1 MLYRYTATPTSP
13 THGPRRSK
21 DAPSPFLAALLVAAP
36 LLTGTVARAEDKLN
50 IVAAENFYG
59 DLARQI
65 GGSHVAVTSI
75 LSNPDD
81 DPHLFETSPSTAR
94 TIADAKIIIYNGAD
108 YDPWMDKLLSAST
121 KPDRTTIVAAD
132 LIGKKSG
139 DNPHLWYNPATLPAI
154 AKALTAE
161 LSKRDPANA
170 AHYEANLKKFQSSLD
185 VIDKEI
191 ADVKKTYAGTEVTAT
206 EPVFGYMAEALGLK
220 MLNYDFQVALM
231 NDAEPSATQVAAFE
245 NSLKD
250 GTAKILFYNSQV
262 TDEATTRLLDIAKQ
276 NKVTIIGVTETEP
289 AGQTLQTWFGSQ
301 LDAVQKAL
309 AARTQ

>member
-1 MLYRYTATPTSP
+1 MRPI
-13 THGPRRSK
+13 
-21 DAPSPFLAALLVAAP
+21 PFLAALLVAVP
-36 LLTGTVARAEDKLN
+36 LLTGTAARAEDKLT

-65 GGSHVAVTSI
+65 GGSNVTVTSI
-75 LSNPDD
+75 LANPDD

-121 KPDRTTIVAAD
+121 SKDRTTIIAAD

-154 AKALTAE
+154 AKTLTAD

-170 AHYEANLKKFQSSLD
+170 VHYEANLKAFQTSLEA
-185 VIDKEI
+185 IDKEI

-250 GTAKILFYNSQV
+250 GSAKILFYNSQV

-276 NKVTIIGVTETEP
+276 NKVTVIGVTETEP
-289 AGQTLQTWFGSQ
+289 AGQTIQTWFGGQIDS
-301 LDAVQKAL
+301 VQKAL

>member
-1 MLYRYTATPTSP
+1 M
-13 THGPRRSK
+13 RSF
-21 DAPSPFLAALLVAAP
+21 PFMAALLFAAA
-36 LLTGTVARAEDKLN
+36 LLTGGGARAEDKVN

-65 GGSHVAVTSI
+65 GGSSVAVTSI
-75 LSNPDD
+75 LANPDD

-121 KPDRTTIVAAD
+121 NAQRTTIVAAD

-154 AKALTAE
+154 AKELAAD
-161 LSKRDPANA
+161 LSKLDPANA
-170 AHYEANLKKFQSSLD
+170 VHYQANLAKFQSSLD
-185 VIDKEI
+185 AINKQID
-191 ADVKKTYAGTEVTAT
+191 DVKKAYGGTQVTAT
-206 EPVFGYMAEALGLK
+206 EPVFGYMADALGLK
-220 MLNYDFQVALM
+220 MLNYDFQVAVM
-231 NDAEPSATQVAAFE
+231 NDAEPSPTQVAAFE

-250 GTAKILFYNSQV
+250 GSAKILFYNSQV

-276 NKVTIIGVTETEP
+276 NKVTVIGVTETEP
-289 AGQTLQTWFGSQ
+289 AGQTIQSWFGGQ
-301 LDAVQKAL
+301 IGDVQKAL

>member
-1 MLYRYTATPTSP
+1 M
-13 THGPRRSK
+13 RSF
-21 DAPSPFLAALLVAAP
+21 PFAAALLFVAT
-36 LLTGTVARAEDKLN
+36 LLAGGGAHAEDKVN

-65 GGSHVAVTSI
+65 GGSHVSVTSI
-75 LSNPDD
+75 LANPND

-94 TIADAKIIIYNGAD
+94 TVADAKIIIYNGAD

-121 KPDRTTIVAAD
+121 GTQRTTIVAAD

-139 DNPHLWYNPATLPAI
+139 DNPHLWYNPVTLPAI
-154 AKALTAE
+154 AKQLAAD
-161 LSKRDPANA
+161 LSKLDPANA
-170 AHYEANLKKFQSSLD
+170 ADYQANLAKFQSSLD
-185 VIDKEI
+185 AINKQI
-191 ADVKKTYAGTEVTAT
+191 NDVKAAYGGTEVTAT

-220 MLNYDFQVALM
+220 MLNYDFQVAVM
-231 NDAEPSATQVAAFE
+231 NDTEPSATQVAAFE

-250 GTAKILFYNSQV
+250 GSAKILFYNSQV

-276 NKVTIIGVTETEP
+276 NKVTVIGVTETEP
-289 AGQTLQTWFGSQ
+289 AGQTIQSWFGGQ
-301 LDAVQKAL
+301 IGDVQKAL

>member
-1 MLYRYTATPTSP
+1 M
-13 THGPRRSK
+13 RRI
-21 DAPSPFLAALLVAAP
+21 PFLAALLVAVP
-36 LLTGTVARAEDKLN
+36 LLTGTAVGAEDKLT

-65 GGSHVAVTSI
+65 GGSNVTVTSI
-75 LSNPDD
+75 LANPDD

-94 TIADAKIIIYNGAD
+94 TIADAKIVIYNGAD

-121 KPDRTTIVAAD
+121 AKDRTTIVAAD

-139 DNPHLWYNPATLPAI
+139 DNPHLWYDPATMPAI
-154 AKALTAE
+154 AKALSAD
-161 LSKRDPANA
+161 LAKRDPANA
-170 AHYEANLKKFQSSLD
+170 VHYEANLKAFQTSLEA
-185 VIDKEI
+185 IDKEI
-191 ADVKKTYAGTEVTAT
+191 ADVKNTYAGTEVTAT

-250 GTAKILFYNSQV
+250 GSAKILFYNSQV
-262 TDEATTRLLDIAKQ
+262 TDEATTRLLDIARQ
-276 NKVTIIGVTETEP
+276 NKVTVIGVTETEP
-289 AGQTLQTWFGSQ
+289 AGQTIQTWFGGQ
-301 LDAVQKAL
+301 IDAVQKAL

>member
-1 MLYRYTATPTSP
+1 M
-13 THGPRRSK
+13 RSL
-21 DAPSPFLAALLVAAP
+21 PFLAALLVAVP
-36 LLTGTVARAEDKLN
+36 LLTGTAARAEDKLT

-65 GGSHVAVTSI
+65 GGSNVTVTSI
-75 LSNPDD
+75 LANPDD

-121 KPDRTTIVAAD
+121 SKDRTTIIAAD

-139 DNPHLWYNPATLPAI
+139 DNPHLWYDPATLPAI
-154 AKALTAE
+154 AKTLTAD

-170 AHYEANLKKFQSSLD
+170 AHYEANLKAFQTSLEA
-185 VIDKEI
+185 IDKEI

-250 GTAKILFYNSQV
+250 GSAKILFYNSQV

-276 NKVTIIGVTETEP
+276 NKVTVIGVTETEP
-289 AGQTLQTWFGSQ
+289 AGQTIQTWFGGQ
-301 LDAVQKAL
+301 IDAVQKAL

>member
-1 MLYRYTATPTSP
+1 M
-13 THGPRRSK
+13 RRI
-21 DAPSPFLAALLVAAP
+21 PFLAALLVAVP
-36 LLTGTVARAEDKLN
+36 LLAGTAVGAEDKLT

-65 GGSHVAVTSI
+65 GGGNVTVASI
-75 LSNPDD
+75 LANPDD

-94 TIADAKIIIYNGAD
+94 TIADAKIVIYNGAD

-121 KPDRTTIVAAD
+121 AKDRTTIVAAD

-139 DNPHLWYNPATLPAI
+139 DNPHLWYDPATLPAI
-154 AKALTAE
+154 AKALSAD
-161 LSKRDPANA
+161 LAKRDPANA
-170 AHYEANLKKFQSSLD
+170 AHYEANLKAFQTSLEA
-185 VIDKEI
+185 IDKEI
-191 ADVKKTYAGTEVTAT
+191 ADVKNTYAGTEVTAT

-250 GTAKILFYNSQV
+250 GSAKILFYNSQV
-262 TDEATTRLLDIAKQ
+262 TDEATTRLLDIARQ
-276 NKVTIIGVTETEP
+276 NKVTVIGVTETEP
-289 AGQTLQTWFGSQ
+289 AGQTIQTWFGGQ
-301 LDAVQKAL
+301 IDAVQKAL

>member
-1 MLYRYTATPTSP
+1 M
-13 THGPRRSK
+13 RRI
-21 DAPSPFLAALLVAAP
+21 PFLAALLVAVP
-36 LLTGTVARAEDKLN
+36 LLTGTAVGAEDKLT

-65 GGSHVAVTSI
+65 GGSNVTVTSI
-75 LSNPDD
+75 LANPDD

-94 TIADAKIIIYNGAD
+94 TIADAKIVIYNGAD

-121 KPDRTTIVAAD
+121 AKDRTTIVAAD

-139 DNPHLWYNPATLPAI
+139 DNPHLWYDPATLPAI
-154 AKALTAE
+154 ARALSAD
-161 LSKRDPANA
+161 LAKRDPANA
-170 AHYEANLKKFQSSLD
+170 VHYEANLKAFQTSLE

-191 ADVKKTYAGTEVTAT
+191 ADVKNTYAGTEVTAT

-250 GTAKILFYNSQV
+250 GSAKILFYNSQV
-262 TDEATTRLLDIAKQ
+262 TDEATTRLLDIARQ
-276 NKVTIIGVTETEP
+276 NKVTVIGVTETEP
-289 AGQTLQTWFGSQ
+289 AGQTIQTWFGGQ
-301 LDAVQKAL
+301 IDAVQKAL

>member
-1 MLYRYTATPTSP
+1 MRPI
-13 THGPRRSK
+13 
-21 DAPSPFLAALLVAAP
+21 PFLAALLVAVP
-36 LLTGTVARAEDKLN
+36 LLTGTAARAEDKLT

-65 GGSHVAVTSI
+65 GGSNVAVTSI

-121 KPDRTTIVAAD
+121 SKDRTTIIAAD

-154 AKALTAE
+154 AKTLTAD
-161 LSKRDPANA
+161 LAKRDPANA
-170 AHYEANLKKFQSSLD
+170 THYEANLKAFQTSLEA
-185 VIDKEI
+185 IDKEI

-250 GTAKILFYNSQV
+250 GSAKILFYNSQV

-276 NKVTIIGVTETEP
+276 NKVTVIGVTETEP
-289 AGQTLQTWFGSQ
+289 AGQTIQTWFGGQ
-301 LDAVQKAL
+301 IDAVQKAL

>member
-1 MLYRYTATPTSP
+1 MRPI
-13 THGPRRSK
+13 
-21 DAPSPFLAALLVAAP
+21 PFLAALLVAVP
-36 LLTGTVARAEDKLN
+36 LLTGTAARAEDKLT

-65 GGSHVAVTSI
+65 GGSNVTVTSI
-75 LSNPDD
+75 LASPDD

-121 KPDRTTIVAAD
+121 SKDRTTIVAAD

-139 DNPHLWYNPATLPAI
+139 DNPHLWYDPATLPAI
-154 AKALTAE
+154 AKALSAD
-161 LSKRDPANA
+161 LAKRDPTNA
-170 AHYEANLKKFQSSLD
+170 VHYEANLKAFQTSLEA
-185 VIDKEI
+185 IDKEI

-231 NDAEPSATQVAAFE
+231 NDAEPTATQVAAFE

-250 GTAKILFYNSQV
+250 GSAKILFYNSQV

-276 NKVTIIGVTETEP
+276 NKVTVIGVTETEP
-289 AGQTLQTWFGSQ
+289 AGQTIQTWFGGQ
-301 LDAVQKAL
+301 IDAVQKAL

>member
-1 MLYRYTATPTSP
+1 M
-13 THGPRRSK
+13 RSF
-21 DAPSPFLAALLVAAP
+21 PFTAALLLAAA
-36 LLTGTVARAEDKLN
+36 LLAGGGARAEDKVN

-59 DLARQI
+59 DLAHQI

-75 LSNPDD
+75 LANPDD

-94 TIADAKIIIYNGAD
+94 TIADAKIVIYNGAD

-121 KPDRTTIVAAD
+121 NAQRTTIVAAD

-154 AKALTAE
+154 AKQLSAD
-161 LSKRDPANA
+161 LSKLDPANA
-170 AHYEANLKKFQSSLD
+170 AHYQANLAKFQSSLD
-185 VIDKEI
+185 AINKQID
-191 ADVKKTYAGTEVTAT
+191 DVKKAYSGTEVTAT
-206 EPVFGYMAEALGLK
+206 EPVFGYMADALGLK
-220 MLNYDFQVALM
+220 MLNYDFQVTMM
-231 NDAEPSATQVAAFE
+231 NDAEPSPTQVAAFE

-250 GTAKILFYNSQV
+250 GSAKILFYNSQV

-276 NKVTIIGVTETEP
+276 NKVTVIGVTETEP
-289 AGQTLQTWFGSQ
+289 AGKTIQSWFGGQIS
-301 LDAVQKAL
+301 DVQKAL

>member
-1 MLYRYTATPTSP
+1 M
-13 THGPRRSK
+13 RSL
-21 DAPSPFLAALLVAAP
+21 PFLAALLVAVP
-36 LLTGTVARAEDKLN
+36 LLTGTAARAEDKMTV
-50 IVAAENFYG
+50 VAAENFYG

-65 GGSHVAVTSI
+65 GGSNVTVTSI
-75 LSNPDD
+75 LANPDD

-121 KPDRTTIVAAD
+121 SKDRTTIVAAD

-139 DNPHLWYNPATLPAI
+139 DNPHLWYDPATLPAI
-154 AKALTAE
+154 AKALSAD
-161 LSKRDPANA
+161 LAKRDPANA
-170 AHYEANLKKFQSSLD
+170 THYEANLKAFQTSLEA
-185 VIDKEI
+185 IDKEI
-191 ADVKKTYAGTEVTAT
+191 ADVKKTYAGIEVTAT

-250 GTAKILFYNSQV
+250 GSAKILFYNSQV

-276 NKVTIIGVTETEP
+276 NKVTVIGVTETEP
-289 AGQTLQTWFGSQ
+289 AGQTIQTWFGGQ
-301 LDAVQKAL
+301 IDAVQKAL

>member
-1 MLYRYTATPTSP
+1 M
-13 THGPRRSK
+13 RSI
-21 DAPSPFLAALLVAAP
+21 PFLAALLVAAP
-36 LLTGTVARAEDKLN
+36 LLTGTVARAEDKMN

-75 LSNPDD
+75 LSNPED

-108 YDPWMDKLLSAST
+108 YDPWMDKLLSASA
-121 KPDRTTIVAAD
+121 KADRTTIVAAD
-132 LIGKKSG
+132 LIGKKPG
-139 DNPHLWYNPATLPAI
+139 DNPHLWYNPETLPAI
-154 AKALTAE
+154 AKELTAD

-170 AHYEANLKKFQSSLD
+170 VHYEANLKKFQSSLD
-185 VIDKEI
+185 AIDKEI

-231 NDAEPSATQVAAFE
+231 NDAEPSPTQVAAFE
-245 NSLKD
+245 KSLKD
-250 GTAKILFYNSQV
+250 GSAKILFYNSQV

-276 NKVTIIGVTETEP
+276 NKVTVIGVTETEP
-289 AGQTLQTWFGSQ
+289 AGQTIQSWFGGQ
-301 LDAVQKAL
+301 IDAVQKAL

>member
-1 MLYRYTATPTSP
+1 MRPI
-13 THGPRRSK
+13 H
-21 DAPSPFLAALLVAAP
+21 FLAALLVAVP
-36 LLTGTVARAEDKLN
+36 LLTGTAARAEDKLT

-65 GGSHVAVTSI
+65 GGSNVTVTSI

-121 KPDRTTIVAAD
+121 SKDRTTIIAAD

-154 AKALTAE
+154 AKTLTAD
-161 LSKRDPANA
+161 LAKRDPANA
-170 AHYEANLKKFQSSLD
+170 VHYEANLKAFQTSLEA
-185 VIDKEI
+185 IDKEI

-250 GTAKILFYNSQV
+250 GSAKILFYNSQV

-276 NKVTIIGVTETEP
+276 NKVTVIGVTETEP
-289 AGQTLQTWFGSQ
+289 AGQTIQTWFGGQ
-301 LDAVQKAL
+301 IDAVQKAL

>member
-1 MLYRYTATPTSP
+1 M
-13 THGPRRSK
+13 RSL
-21 DAPSPFLAALLVAAP
+21 PFFAALLVAVP
-36 LLTGTVARAEDKLN
+36 LLTGTAARAEDKLT

-65 GGSHVAVTSI
+65 GGSNVTVTSI
-75 LSNPDD
+75 LANPDD

-121 KPDRTTIVAAD
+121 SKDRTTIVAAD

-139 DNPHLWYNPATLPAI
+139 DNPHLWYDPATLPAI
-154 AKALTAE
+154 AKALSAD
-161 LSKRDPANA
+161 LAKRDPTNA
-170 AHYEANLKKFQSSLD
+170 VHYEANLKAFQTSLQA
-185 VIDKEI
+185 IDKEI

-250 GTAKILFYNSQV
+250 GSAKILFYNSQV

-276 NKVTIIGVTETEP
+276 NKVTVIGVTETEP
-289 AGQTLQTWFGSQ
+289 AGQTIQTWFGGQ
-301 LDAVQKAL
+301 IDAVQKAL

>member
-1 MLYRYTATPTSP
+1 M
-13 THGPRRSK
+13 RRI
-21 DAPSPFLAALLVAAP
+21 PFLAALLVAVP
-36 LLTGTVARAEDKLN
+36 LLTGTAARAEDKLT

-65 GGSHVAVTSI
+65 GGSNVTVTSI
-75 LSNPDD
+75 LANPDD

-94 TIADAKIIIYNGAD
+94 TIADAKIVIYNGAD

-121 KPDRTTIVAAD
+121 AKDRTTIVAAD

-139 DNPHLWYNPATLPAI
+139 DNPHLWYDPATLPAI
-154 AKALTAE
+154 AKALSAD
-161 LSKRDPANA
+161 LAKRDPANA
-170 AHYEANLKKFQSSLD
+170 VYYEANLKAFQTSLEA
-185 VIDKEI
+185 IDKEI
-191 ADVKKTYAGTEVTAT
+191 TDVKNTYAGTEVTAT

-250 GTAKILFYNSQV
+250 GSAKILFYNSQV
-262 TDEATTRLLDIAKQ
+262 IDEATTRLLDIAKQ
-276 NKVTIIGVTETEP
+276 NKVTVIGVTETEP
-289 AGQTLQTWFGSQ
+289 AGQTIQTWFGGQ
-301 LDAVQKAL
+301 IDAVQKAL

>member
-1 MLYRYTATPTSP
+1 M
-13 THGPRRSK
+13 RRI
-21 DAPSPFLAALLVAAP
+21 PFLAALLVAVP
-36 LLTGTVARAEDKLN
+36 FLTGTAACAEDKLT

-65 GGSHVAVTSI
+65 GGSNVTVTSI
-75 LSNPDD
+75 LANPDD

-94 TIADAKIIIYNGAD
+94 TIADAKIVIYNGAD

-121 KPDRTTIVAAD
+121 AKDRTTIVAAD

-139 DNPHLWYNPATLPAI
+139 DNPHLWYDPATLPAI
-154 AKALTAE
+154 AKALSAD
-161 LSKRDPANA
+161 LAKRDPANA
-170 AHYEANLKKFQSSLD
+170 VHYEANLKAFQTSLEA
-185 VIDKEI
+185 IDKEI
-191 ADVKKTYAGTEVTAT
+191 ADVKNTYAGTEVTAT

-250 GTAKILFYNSQV
+250 GSAKILFYNSQV

-276 NKVTIIGVTETEP
+276 NKVTVIGVTETEP
-289 AGQTLQTWFGSQ
+289 AGQTIQTWFGGQ
-301 LDAVQKAL
+301 IDAVQKAL
-309 AARTQ
+309 AVRTQ

>member
-1 MLYRYTATPTSP
+1 M
-13 THGPRRSK
+13 RRI
-21 DAPSPFLAALLVAAP
+21 PFLAALLVAVP
-36 LLTGTVARAEDKLN
+36 LLTGTAARAEDKLT

-65 GGSHVAVTSI
+65 GGSNVTVTSI
-75 LSNPDD
+75 LANPDD

-94 TIADAKIIIYNGAD
+94 TIADAKIVIYNGAD

-121 KPDRTTIVAAD
+121 AKDRTTIVAAD

-139 DNPHLWYNPATLPAI
+139 DNPHLWYDPATLPAI
-154 AKALTAE
+154 AKALSAD
-161 LSKRDPANA
+161 LAKRDPANA
-170 AHYEANLKKFQSSLD
+170 VYYETNLKAFQTSLEA
-185 VIDKEI
+185 IDEEI
-191 ADVKKTYAGTEVTAT
+191 ADVKNTYAGTEVTAT

-250 GTAKILFYNSQV
+250 GSAKILFYNSQV
-262 TDEATTRLLDIAKQ
+262 TDEATTRLLDIARQ
-276 NKVTIIGVTETEP
+276 NKVTVIGVTETEP
-289 AGQTLQTWFGSQ
+289 AGQTIQTWFGGQ
-301 LDAVQKAL
+301 IDAVQKAL

>member
-1 MLYRYTATPTSP
+1 MRPI
-13 THGPRRSK
+13 
-21 DAPSPFLAALLVAAP
+21 PFLAALLVAVP
-36 LLTGTVARAEDKLN
+36 LLTGTAARAEDKLT

-65 GGSHVAVTSI
+65 GGSNVTVTSI
-75 LSNPDD
+75 LASPDD

-94 TIADAKIIIYNGAD
+94 IIADAKIIIYNGAD

-121 KPDRTTIVAAD
+121 SKDRTTIVAAD

-154 AKALTAE
+154 AKALSAD
-161 LSKRDPANA
+161 LAKRDPTNA
-170 AHYEANLKKFQSSLD
+170 VHYEANLKAFQTSLEA
-185 VIDKEI
+185 IDKEI

-231 NDAEPSATQVAAFE
+231 NDAEPTATQVAAFE

-250 GTAKILFYNSQV
+250 GSAKILFYNSQV

-276 NKVTIIGVTETEP
+276 NKVTVIGVTETEP
-289 AGQTLQTWFGSQ
+289 AGQTIQTWFGGQ
-301 LDAVQKAL
+301 IDAVQRAL

>member
-1 MLYRYTATPTSP
+1 M
-13 THGPRRSK
+13 RSL
-21 DAPSPFLAALLVAAP
+21 PFLAALLVAAP

-94 TIADAKIIIYNGAD
+94 TIADAKVIIYNGAD
-108 YDPWMDKLLSAST
+108 YDPWMDKLLAASS
-121 KPDRTTIVAAD
+121 KPDRTAIVAAD

-139 DNPHLWYNPATLPAI
+139 DNPHLWYNPATLPAV
-154 AKALTAE
+154 AKTLAAE

-170 AHYEANLKKFQSSLD
+170 AHYEANLKQFQASLD
-185 VIDKEI
+185 GIDKEI
-191 ADVKKTYAGTEVTAT
+191 AAVKKAYAGTEVTAT

-220 MLNYDFQVALM
+220 MLNYDFQVTVM

-250 GTAKILFYNSQV
+250 GSAKILFYNSQV
-262 TDEATTRLLDIAKQ
+262 TDPATTRLLDLAKQ
-276 NKVTIIGVTETEP
+276 NKVTVIGVTETEP
-289 AGQTLQTWFGSQ
+289 AGKTIQSWFGGQ
-301 LDAVQKAL
+301 IDAVQKAL

>member
-1 MLYRYTATPTSP
+1 MRPI
-13 THGPRRSK
+13 
-21 DAPSPFLAALLVAAP
+21 PFLAALLVAVP
-36 LLTGTVARAEDKLN
+36 LLTGTAARAEDKLT

-65 GGSHVAVTSI
+65 GGSNVTVTSI

-121 KPDRTTIVAAD
+121 GKDRTTIVAAD

-154 AKALTAE
+154 AKALSAD
-161 LSKRDPANA
+161 LAKRDPANA
-170 AHYEANLKKFQSSLD
+170 AHYEANLKAFQTSLEA
-185 VIDKEI
+185 IDKEI

-250 GTAKILFYNSQV
+250 GSAKILFYNSQV

-276 NKVTIIGVTETEP
+276 NKVTVIGVTETEP
-289 AGQTLQTWFGSQ
+289 AGKTIQTWFGGQ
-301 LDAVQKAL
+301 IDEVQKAL